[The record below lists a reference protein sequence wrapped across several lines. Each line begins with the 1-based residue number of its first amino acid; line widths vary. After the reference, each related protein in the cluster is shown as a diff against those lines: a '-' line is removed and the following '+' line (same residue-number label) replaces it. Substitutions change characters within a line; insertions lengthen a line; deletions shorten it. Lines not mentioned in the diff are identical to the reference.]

1 MTKQCTGEKWFMP
14 RIGCIPGAVI
24 NMNKMRA
31 WINISQRSALFII
44 PLSWFIDDDYTIT
57 VSKTYSMLVL
67 FFF

>member
-1 MTKQCTGEKWFMP
+1 MTKQCTGKKWFLP
-14 RIGCIPGAVI
+14 KIGCIPGAVI
-24 NMNKMRA
+24 NMNMKA

-67 FFF
+67 FFFN